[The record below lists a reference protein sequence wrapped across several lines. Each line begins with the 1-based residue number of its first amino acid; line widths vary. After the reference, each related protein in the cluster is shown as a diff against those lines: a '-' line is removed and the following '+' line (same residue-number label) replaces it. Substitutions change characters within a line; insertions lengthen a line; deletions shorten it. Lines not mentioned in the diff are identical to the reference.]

1 MTKEDLMLLK
11 IAVHNELQDLTQKME
26 TSKNK
31 VDEYI
36 KWKNLYNKYSIILD
50 KLQ

>member
-1 MTKEDLMLLK
+1 MTKEELMLLK
-11 IAVHNELQDLTQKME
+11 IAVLYELEDLTQKME
-26 TSKNK
+26 NCKDK
-31 VDEYI
+31 VNEYI

>member
-1 MTKEDLMLLK
+1 MTKEELMLLK
-11 IAVHNELQDLTQKME
+11 IAVLNELEDLTQKME
-26 TSKNK
+26 TCKNK

-36 KWKNLYNKYSIILD
+36 KWKNVYNKYSIILD

>member
-1 MTKEDLMLLK
+1 MTKEELMLLK
-11 IAVHNELQDLTQKME
+11 IAVLNELEDLTQKME
-26 TSKNK
+26 TCKNK

-36 KWKNLYNKYSIILD
+36 KWKNLYNNYSSILD

>member
-1 MTKEDLMLLK
+1 MTKEELMLLK
-11 IAVHNELQDLTQKME
+11 TAVLNELEDLTQKME
-26 TSKNK
+26 TCKNK
-31 VDEYI
+31 VDEHI